1 MTNKKEEQVEDVQDN
16 TAKEVKIENSNLR
29 LGISNLDSLN
39 PIISKNQNIQDITKL
54 IYEPLFFISNDY
66 KLKNAL
72 GVEFSKADN
81 KTYFVKLRED
91 VKWHNG
97 TEFTAKDVKY
107 TIETIKSI
115 RR

>member
-1 MTNKKEEQVEDVQDN
+1 MTNRKEEQVENVQEN
-16 TAKEVKIENSNLR
+16 TVKEEKIENSNLR
-29 LGISNLDSLN
+29 LGISNVDSLN
-39 PIISKNQNIQDITKL
+39 PILSKNQNIQDISKF
-54 IYEPLFFISNDY
+54 IYEPLFFISDDY

-97 TEFTAKDVKY
+97 TEFTAQDVKY